1 MQIFKDAL
9 WLEINCDAGLKDSI
23 MPETRE
29 IIDLDQLDH
38 GRFRSWPFSHD
49 FCITCGICAASCP
62 ASGIDGFD
70 PRMLVRMVSLGLEDE
85 LVEARWSWICTM
97 CGKCE
102 HVCPMDISIAD
113 VVRKIRSLRERDKVP
128 GVLYKGLK
136 AALETGNNLR
146 LPKEDFIFI
155 IEDVAEEI
163 AEEPGFEGFKA
174 PIDKKGANL
183 LTTIHNKLVNT
194 HTDDLKHWWKIF
206 HTAKEDWTV
215 TSENWE
221 GTSWGYFTG
230 DDDAMKIMAGRIVE
244 QMEDLKIKNLLWPE

>member
-1 MQIFKDAL
+1 
-9 WLEINCDAGLKDSI
+9 

-174 PIDKKGANL
+174 PIDKKGANI